1 MYFFPIQTIH
11 IIRYLVILLSK
22 IIFTYSDTII
32 MTANTAEK
40 KIGTFLDG
48 KLLAQKSAINTLR
61 N

>member
-1 MYFFPIQTIH
+1 
-11 IIRYLVILLSK
+11 
-22 IIFTYSDTII
+22 